1 MVTGMRKKI
10 ENFTQVYTLDGEGIE
25 SFSKTLGEKLT
36 QIGIEKENRIRIRFS
51 LEECLLRMRDHFGE
65 NARIVFS
72 IIGNRFGR
80 PILQIA
86 QDGERYN
93 PLSKTEVELEDWS
106 GSLLTAVG
114 LYTQY
119 SYNKGKNILRINLPS
134 HRMNPALKL
143 LIAVVIGLALGFLFL
158 SILSEPQQDALVAD
172 VLQPFYELWIRILSV
187 FSGPVVFLM
196 VITTFLNTGAIEEQ
210 GGNSKRVALR
220 YFGFSLAAA
229 VLAGLTA
236 CAVSGNLQAA
246 ATFRDVDAAGF
257 LSRLFSIVPDN
268 AISPL
273 IQANTPQILL
283 IAFILG
289 NGLVVLGSRAE
300 GLISIIRQMNTV
312 GLLMADWVSRCVPFF
327 ALALICYEVLRRQG
341 DIFIWLWQVLLLSL
355 FLALLYIVIVTYSV
369 SHKENVS
376 FRALLKKLWPSFAKA
391 VRTGRLDEGF
401 GDMQSSCVKDL
412 GIERN
417 YVEISLPMGMT
428 LYMPVNVI
436 GTLIFTIYAAAQ
448 QHVAISAPWLITALV
463 LAVVMFAA
471 TPPVP
476 GANLLTYIM
485 LFRQLGVPSVM
496 LVAAMVFDI
505 LFGIFAGAGNQML
518 LQLDLILQADQ
529 IGLLNKERLRR

>member
-1 MVTGMRKKI
+1 MKKKI

-36 QIGIEKENRIRIRFS
+36 QIGLEKENRIRIRFS
-51 LEECLLRMRDHFGE
+51 LEECLLRMRDHIGD
-65 NARIVFS
+65 NARVVFS
-72 IIGNRFGR
+72 IMVNRFGR
-80 PILQIA
+80 PILQIT
-86 QDGERYN
+86 QEGERYN

-143 LIAVVIGLALGFLFL
+143 LIAVAIGLALGFLFL
-158 SILSEPQQDALVAD
+158 SILSDPQQDALVAD

-210 GGNSKRVALR
+210 GGNSRRVALR

-229 VLAGLTA
+229 VMAGLTA
-236 CAVSGNLQAA
+236 CAVSGNLRAA
-246 ATFRDVDAAGF
+246 ATAQDVDTAGF

-300 GLISIIRQMNTV
+300 GLISIIRQMNAV

-341 DIFIWLWQVLLLSL
+341 DIFIWLWLVLLLSL
-355 FLALLYIVIVTYSV
+355 ILALLYIAVVTYSV
-369 SHKENVS
+369 SRKENVS
-376 FRALLKKLWPSFAKA
+376 FRTLLKKLRPSFAKA

-401 GDMQSSCVKDL
+401 GDMQVSCVKDL

-436 GTLIFTIYAAAQ
+436 GTLIFTIFAAAQ
-448 QHVAISAPWLITALV
+448 QNVAISAPWLITALV

-529 IGLLNKERLRR
+529 IGLLDKKRLRR